1 MSLTKQNA
9 EQSFREAFKRL
20 KSNNPK
26 ILPLNSPVTQNNIAR
41 EAGRDPSALK
51 KDRYPLLILEIQ
63 AYIQSKTE
71 ENQVKKKS
79 TDNRSLTIQKKLANS
94 RQQIDKLSSIVV
106 AQNETIQNLLNEID
120 LLKKVERN

>member
-1 MSLTKQNA
+1 MSLTKHNA

-71 ENQVKKKS
+71 ENQAKKKS

-120 LLKKVERN
+120 FLKKVEKN